1 MKRIISLLSIILFA
15 AVAVSNADSKD
26 LEQALRAELK
36 GKVFFLRGF
45 PIEDDLNF
53 DSNFHPQKT
62 FRAGSWA
69 VAIIDMQTVRIKHD
83 RVEIAGNRV
92 VVGRDEKTQELRQYK
107 LSKSIHI
114 NVDVPSALSTAEAV
128 KQLIDAVF
136 VADSKELVTL
146 VPQHWVPYLNGE
158 VVRTVKDGK
167 TVYRFDGPTKTAN
180 GEPIYRASKDS
191 VQVPKPVHTPDP
203 EYTEIARAAGFN
215 GSGTLS
221 AVITKSGEI
230 DDVVVVK
237 PIGLGLDDN
246 AAGAIRTWR
255 FKPAT
260 KNGDPVAV
268 RVEVEVTFNISR

>member
-1 MKRIISLLSIILFA
+1 MRFIFSLLSIILFA
-15 AVAVSNADSKD
+15 AVAVGNADARD
-26 LEQALRAELK
+26 LEQALRTELK

-45 PIEDDLNF
+45 PIEDDLDF

-62 FRAGSWA
+62 FRAGSWT
-69 VAIIDMQTVRIKHD
+69 VAIIDIQTIRIKHD
-83 RVEIAGNRV
+83 RVEISGNRV
-92 VVGRDEKTQELRQYK
+92 VVGRDEKTQELMQYK

-114 NVDVPSALSTAEAV
+114 KVEVPSALSTAETV

-136 VADSKELVTL
+136 IADSKELVTF
-146 VPQHWVPYLNGE
+146 VPRHWVPYFNGE
-158 VVRTVKDGK
+158 VVRTIKDGK
-167 TVYRFDGPTKTAN
+167 TAYRFDGPTRTAN
-180 GEPIYRASKDS
+180 GDPIYRATKDG

-203 EYTEIARAAGFN
+203 EYTEIGRAASFN
-215 GSGTLS
+215 GSGRLS
-221 AVITKSGEI
+221 AVINKAGEI

-246 AAGAIRTWR
+246 AAAIVRIWR